1 MAKSADRSKDD
12 TYKTPWFTR
21 KQISFLLPV
30 QHFDDNRLHCVA
42 VSSEKFDELRL
53 PPNRIVLLGNETNR
67 RQAVCI
73 VESQLSETNGI
84 QINHMVR
91 NNLNVFLDHFVS
103 IKNCGPIRNGD
114 STYVAPIQ
122 DTEGW

>member
-73 VESQLSETNGI
+73 VESQLSE
-84 QINHMVR
+84 
-91 NNLNVFLDHFVS
+91 
-103 IKNCGPIRNGD
+103 
-114 STYVAPIQ
+114 
-122 DTEGW
+122 